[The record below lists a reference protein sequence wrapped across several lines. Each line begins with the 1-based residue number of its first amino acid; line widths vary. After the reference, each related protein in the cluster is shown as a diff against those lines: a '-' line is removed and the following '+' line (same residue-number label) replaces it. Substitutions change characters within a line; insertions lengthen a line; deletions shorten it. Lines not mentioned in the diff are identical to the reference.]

1 MSNDVQT
8 NYNEVEGINYSL
20 LKEYHKSPRHFKWAK
35 ENRRPATESQ
45 MLGTLVHSM
54 VLEPHTVE
62 QDFTIINPLL
72 RPEPTKDFR
81 SMENKAWKQALLEE
95 ASLHGRQIVEAEI
108 YEQAKAMADSVLSNP
123 VIKSLLE
130 KAVIEKGIQWKDP
143 MTGLM
148 CKGRPD
154 AYVPD
159 KDLIIDLKT
168 TISAHP
174 SDFQRSLWNYRYHE
188 QAAFYSMGL
197 KAIHG
202 TDKYNRFLFI
212 AVENKAP
219 YCSANY
225 FLSPG
230 ALDTGWVTCQS
241 LLSLHKECVTNN
253 DWSKGYEVRADHKS
267 GIMDLDLPQ
276 YAYMKQEND
285 ELTEKY

>member
-1 MSNDVQT
+1 MSNNEQT
-8 NYNEVEGINYSL
+8 NYNKIDGINFSL
-20 LKEYHKSPRHFKWAK
+20 LKEYHKSPKHFKWAID
-35 ENRRPATESQ
+35 NPRQSTEAQ
-45 MLGTLVHSM
+45 TLGTLVHSM
-54 VLEPHTVE
+54 VLEPDTVKD
-62 QDFTIINPLL
+62 DFTIINPLM
-72 RPEPTKDFR
+72 RPDPTRDFR
-81 SMENKAWKQALLEE
+81 SAENKLWKQQLMEE
-95 ASLHGRQIVEAEI
+95 ASLHGRQIVDAEI

-123 VIKSLLE
+123 VIKALIE
-130 KAVIEKGIQWKDP
+130 KATIEKGIMWTDP
-143 MTGLM
+143 NTGLK

-154 AYVPD
+154 AIVPD

-174 SDFQRSLWNYRYHE
+174 DDFQRSIWNYRYHE

-202 TDKYNRFLFI
+202 SERFSRFLFI

-219 YCSANY
+219 YCSASY
-225 FLSPG
+225 FLSPS
-230 ALDTGWVTCQS
+230 ALDTGWSTCMS
-241 LLSLHKECVTNN
+241 LLNLHKECVTNN
-253 DWSKGYEVRADHKS
+253 DWSRGYEVRADHKS

>member
-95 ASLHGRQIVEAEI
+95 ASLHGRQIVDAEI

-174 SDFQRSLWNYRYHE
+174 NDFQRSLWNYRYHE

-225 FLSPG
+225 FLSPA

-241 LLSLHKECVTNN
+241 LLALHKECVTNN

>member
-35 ENRRPATESQ
+35 ENRRQATESQ

-81 SMENKAWKQALLEE
+81 SMENKAWKQTLLEE
-95 ASLHGRQIVEAEI
+95 ASLHGRQIVDAEI

-174 SDFQRSLWNYRYHE
+174 NDFQRSLWNYRYHE

-225 FLSPG
+225 FLSPAAIVSKLPEPSSFKTFIGMTLHFG
-230 ALDTGWVTCQS
+230 ATPTTPKS
-241 LLSLHKECVTNN
+241 LSFPAIIPAT
-253 DWSKGYEVRADHKS
+253 
-267 GIMDLDLPQ
+267 
-276 YAYMKQEND
+276 
-285 ELTEKY
+285 